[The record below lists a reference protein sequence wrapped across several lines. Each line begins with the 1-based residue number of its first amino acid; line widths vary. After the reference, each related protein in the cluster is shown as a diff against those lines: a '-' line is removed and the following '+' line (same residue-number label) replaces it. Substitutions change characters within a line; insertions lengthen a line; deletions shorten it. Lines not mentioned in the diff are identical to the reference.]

1 MNNIKIDNQYKYR
14 NFWIALVTLLLVIS
28 GVTNI
33 IISISNI
40 PLILQKFTNYY
51 GNLFHHSIQ
60 IYSLLHRVVG
70 FILILISYR
79 LYKRME
85 IAWIIVIVTISISIA
100 LKLIRLH
107 EFFSPIMFIEIF
119 IMLVLIYYR
128 DEFRRKSDNTSIKKA
143 IIIGS
148 GSILLMIIVSSI
160 GFFAM
165 NKEYRG
171 LRTFYDAVIQSVKIL
186 FLMDVTTVSASKI
199 GEKYLDMTILFNWIF
214 VIFALFY
221 ILKPVVYDPI
231 IRTKDR
237 ERVARLVNS
246 YGENPMSY
254 LAMEDDKKYFFGKSV
269 DGVIAF
275 AVVNDVATVCGDMI
289 CSDEDGGAL
298 LSEFME
304 FCRGNHYSIL
314 FLNTT
319 NRFMEVYKLM
329 GFGSTKYGEDAC
341 FLLSEYNLAGGS
353 VAKVRAAI
361 NHANKNGIIVCEYKP
376 KLKRDKEIENEI
388 QEVSDEWLEQKKGGE
403 LSFMMGSIGF
413 DNPMDRRYFVARNAN
428 GKMLGFVVFNPYN
441 SKKAYLAEVTRRRKD
456 APQGVMEKLIYDGFM
471 ALKEDGAIW
480 GSMGLVPL
488 ANVKEDGDATFTAKI
503 FDYVYENLNQLYG
516 FKTLHH
522 AKKKYAPTDW
532 QSRYIVHYPKTFT
545 MNMAYAIVKVQNPK
559 GLKGYAIDILKEKFK
574 KDNNDFSK

>member
-1 MNNIKIDNQYKYR
+1 MNNIKLDKPYKYR

-28 GVTNI
+28 GVANI
-33 IISISNI
+33 VISISHVPI
-40 PLILQKFTNYY
+40 FLQKFGNYY
-51 GNLFHHSIQ
+51 ENLFHHSIQ

-85 IAWIIVIVTISISIA
+85 LAWIIVIVTISVSIA
-100 LKLIRLH
+100 LKVIRVH
-107 EFFSPIMFIEIF
+107 EFFSPIIFIEIF

-165 NKEYRG
+165 SKEYRG

-186 FLMDVTTVSASKI
+186 FFMDVTTVSASKI
-199 GEKYLDMTILFNWIF
+199 GERYLDMTILFNWIF
-214 VIFALFY
+214 VICALFY

-231 IRTKDR
+231 IKTKDR
-237 ERVARLVNS
+237 EKVARLVS
-246 YGENPMSY
+246 LYGENPMSY
-254 LAMEDDKKYFFGKSV
+254 LAMEEDKKYFFGKSV

-289 CSDEDGGAL
+289 CSDEDGGVL

-304 FCRGNHYSIL
+304 FCRENHYSIL

-319 NRFMEVYKLM
+319 NRFMEIYKLM

-341 FLLSEYNLAGGS
+341 FLLSEYNLAGGT

-361 NHANKNGIIVCEYKP
+361 NHANKHGITVCEYRP
-376 KLKRDKEIENEI
+376 NIKRDKDIEKEI
-388 QEVSDEWLEQKKGGE
+388 QEVSDEWLQQKKGGE

-413 DNPMDRRYFVARNAN
+413 DKPRDRRYFISRDAN
-428 GKMLGFVVFNPYN
+428 GKMLGFVVFNPYD

-488 ANVKEDGDATFTAKI
+488 ANVKEDGDDTFTAKI

-574 KDNNDFSK
+574 NSIDKDR